1 MTRRRVRV
9 CAHRQTTT
17 RERSSERASERASE
31 RGVISWSVRRI
42 VVRSSSSRA
51 MATCEGEDDDAL
63 TSEASSWD
71 ILSAWVGDD
80 DGSRRPVARGGSRED
95 VVDEAFDAF
104 DDEAF
109 WNGVGGRRVGT
120 MEVEAMEEEVEARR
134 RRRRAGDEE
143 TRRRRRGG
151 VRRFERALAACEA
164 SIEALCGGAVVDAS
178 VAMDA
183 SLSAPMR
190 RPTTGAATPR
200 RRETAGR
207 GEYRLVVESSVEKLE
222 DGMRWRKYGNKMLS
236 GQRHPRGYYKCTTVP
251 KTVKFHKQVERMSSG
266 VGDAEERYLIV
277 YYGDRDILD
286 ALELRLLQSSRGTAK
301 IGSIIPTRR

>member
-1 MTRRRVRV
+1 MV
-9 CAHRQTTT
+9 
-17 RERSSERASERASE
+17 
-31 RGVISWSVRRI
+31 
-42 VVRSSSSRA
+42 
-51 MATCEGEDDDAL
+51 TCDGEDDDAL

-80 DGSRRPVARGGSRED
+80 DGSERPVARGGSRVD
-95 VVDEAFDAF
+95 VVDDVDAF

-109 WNGVGGRRVGT
+109 WNGVGGRSGVT
-120 MEVEAMEEEVEARR
+120 MEEEAMEEEEEARR
-134 RRRRAGDEE
+134 RRRVAGDEE
-143 TRRRRRGG
+143 TARRRRGG

-183 SLSAPMR
+183 SLRAPMR

-200 RRETAGR
+200 RRETARR

-251 KTVKFHKQVERMSSG
+251 KTAKFHKQVERMSSG

-286 ALELRLLQSSRGTAK
+286 ALERRLLQSSRGTAK